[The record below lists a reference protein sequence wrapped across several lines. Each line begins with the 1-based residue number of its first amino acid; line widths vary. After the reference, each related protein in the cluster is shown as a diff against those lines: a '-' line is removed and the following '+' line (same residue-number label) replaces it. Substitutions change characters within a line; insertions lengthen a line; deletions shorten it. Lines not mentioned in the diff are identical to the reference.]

1 MPLSSAPQVLRRFR
15 QLDDPNS
22 MQSRLV
28 ALSASNPKK
37 YPLFV
42 ILHRPFFD
50 KDFTDSLPKETW
62 SVGEN
67 GEKIWSPEAPD
78 EVFEK
83 AGKLAVEPL
92 KKILEKKAHIAVILN
107 GGEYALT
114 VYGFGGRIWE
124 SDERVLKAKDGK
136 KLV

>member
-1 MPLSSAPQVLRRFR
+1 MTQTVCNLASSL
-15 QLDDPNS
+15 
-22 MQSRLV
+22 
-28 ALSASNPKK
+28 
-37 YPLFV
+37 YPLPTPKV
-42 ILHRPFFD
+42 SPLRYPPSSFFD
-50 KDFTDSLPKETW
+50 KDFTDSLPRETW
-62 SVGEN
+62 CVGEK

-78 EVFEK
+78 EVFER

-92 KKILEKKAHIAVILN
+92 KKIWEKKASIAVILN